1 MPLFLN
7 LLLGTIA
14 VLWVAQGARAF
25 LGMAKLPR
33 LADVTRLP
41 DSDCPS
47 VSILV
52 AARDE
57 AAKLPQALPTLL
69 AQDYPRYEVIAV
81 DDRSRDATF
90 EILEKFSQ
98 EYKNLKVIRLADL
111 PKGWVGKPH
120 ALTAAYREAA
130 GDWLVFTDADVRFA
144 TDVLRRALALALE
157 KRWEHLTLLGSMDL
171 ADFWEK
177 TTITYF
183 GLGFTL
189 GVEPWRVSNPRSRHY
204 LGMGYFQLLR
214 RSTYEAIGTHK
225 RLAMEIVDDM
235 KLGKLVKLGGFRSGV
250 ATAEERIR
258 LRWYEGLGD
267 IVRGATKN
275 VFAFD
280 DYSIGRVVGRALA
293 VFAVSLLPFLTLPLS
308 SGLTRLF
315 AAVAVI
321 VAFTV
326 HAWCARTARVSWL
339 YGFTHPIGACILC
352 YILVRATM
360 VTLWRGGVI
369 WRDTFYS
376 LKELRKGLV

>member
-1 MPLFLN
+1 MPLFLK

-14 VLWVAQGARAF
+14 VLWVVQGARAL

-33 LADVTRLP
+33 LADVAPLP

-81 DDRSRDATF
+81 HDRSRDATF

-120 ALTAAYREAA
+120 SLTAAYREAA

-157 KRWEHLTLLGSMDL
+157 KRWDHLTLFGSMDL
-171 ADFWEK
+171 VGFWEK
-177 TTITYF
+177 TAIIYF

-214 RSTYEAIGTHK
+214 RSAYEAIGTRK
-225 RLAMEIVDDM
+225 RLAPASI
-235 KLGKLVKLGGFRSGV
+235 
-250 ATAEERIR
+250 AEEWTNTSSLPSWR
-258 LRWYEGLGD
+258 L
-267 IVRGATKN
+267 IN
-275 VFAFD
+275 
-280 DYSIGRVVGRALA
+280 
-293 VFAVSLLPFLTLPLS
+293 P
-308 SGLTRLF
+308 
-315 AAVAVI
+315 
-321 VAFTV
+321 
-326 HAWCARTARVSWL
+326 
-339 YGFTHPIGACILC
+339 
-352 YILVRATM
+352 
-360 VTLWRGGVI
+360 
-369 WRDTFYS
+369 
-376 LKELRKGLV
+376 